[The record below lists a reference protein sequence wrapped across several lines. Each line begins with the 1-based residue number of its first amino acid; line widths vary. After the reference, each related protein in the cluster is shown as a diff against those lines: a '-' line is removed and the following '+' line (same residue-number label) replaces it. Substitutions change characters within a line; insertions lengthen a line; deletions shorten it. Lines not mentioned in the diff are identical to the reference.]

1 MTSPSA
7 PAEATRTMQWGAADS
22 GGASPGL
29 GAWPSGNLVRVRVR
43 ARVGVRVGVGVGV
56 GVRAGA
62 RVRVGAHLQTQSR
75 PVAVSPKKV
84 WCAGAG
90 AEAAGRRKPQ
100 ETRLESRAKVCTH
113 ASVALACG

>member
-7 PAEATRTMQWGAADS
+7 PAEATRTMQCGAADS

-29 GAWPSGNLVRVRVR
+29 GAWPSGN
-43 ARVGVRVGVGVGV
+43 
-56 GVRAGA
+56 
-62 RVRVGAHLQTQSR
+62 LQTQSR